1 MILKKCLF
9 AVLVLML
16 VTTVSAQK
24 AGKNNLEETMRQ
36 FREAMITAD
45 SIKLVE
51 LVSEKLSYGHSS
63 GVVDN
68 KNAFISKLV
77 SGQSDF
83 VTIELSEEN
92 ILISKG
98 VAVVRHILKAKT
110 NDNGKPGE
118 VNLRILLIWQKEDKH
133 WRLLARQAV
142 KI

>member
-68 KNAFISKLV
+68 KNAFIGKLV

>member
-9 AVLVLML
+9 AVVVLML

-68 KNAFISKLV
+68 KNAFIRKLV